1 MKLIRGRFP
10 DMNEKICSQF
20 VLLYLEISKKAEH
33 AEISERAL
41 DLRGLLD
48 ALMLIRQ
55 GLTSGEALDMCIVNK
70 SFDSYVHM
78 ENRLKGGQKR
88 LFLQKI
94 WYFNFFVVNLQ
105 SKQRMIR
112 YDYLIKKS

>member
-1 MKLIRGRFP
+1 MLTYLLK
-10 DMNEKICSQF
+10 EKICSQF

-70 SFDSYVHM
+70 SFDSYERGLIRDCVLARIQDDLTK
-78 ENRLKGGQKR
+78 E
-88 LFLQKI
+88 
-94 WYFNFFVVNLQ
+94 VVF
-105 SKQRMIR
+105 RG
-112 YDYLIKKS
+112 